1 MNEYN
6 YIIIIIFKKN
16 IFDKQKKNLK
26 YMYVI
31 PVIKQYLSFHS
42 SFKKF
47 IKQNNILKTEKN

>member
-26 YMYVI
+26 YMYVM
-31 PVIKQYLSFHS
+31 KNNTCH
-42 SFKKF
+42 F
-47 IKQNNILKTEKN
+47 IHHLKNL